1 MNGTAA
7 VMCVGCREGK
17 GGEGRGGGG
26 GSGHCFARRQVNY
39 CRGTRAMLTATTL
52 QMKNGGI
59 KDAGEAGEIYFLIR
73 KMTIRMKM

>member
-1 MNGTAA
+1 
-7 VMCVGCREGK
+7 
-17 GGEGRGGGG
+17 
-26 GSGHCFARRQVNY
+26 
-39 CRGTRAMLTATTL
+39 MLTATTL